1 MNVVIDTN
9 VIISGFLNSNGLPGK
24 IINLLFNERINLL
37 FDNRILAEYK
47 DVLSRDKF
55 GFNRDIID
63 PLIDYINK
71 DCIYV
76 ISNPILES
84 FNDED
89 DKKFYEVALSGNA
102 DYLITGNIKHFP
114 KDQIIVTPREFL
126 EKVI

>member
-9 VIISGFLNSNGLPGK
+9 VIISGLLNSKGLPGK

-55 GFNRDIID
+55 GFKRDIID
-63 PLIDYINK
+63 PLIAYINN

-76 ISNPILES
+76 MSNPILER

-126 EKVI
+126 EKTI

>member
-9 VIISGFLNSNGLPGK
+9 VIISGFLNSRGLPGK

-37 FDNRILAEYK
+37 FDNRILAEHK

>member
-9 VIISGFLNSNGLPGK
+9 VIISGLLNSKGLPGK

-55 GFNRDIID
+55 GFKRDIID
-63 PLIDYINK
+63 PLIDYIKN

-76 ISNPILES
+76 MSNPILES

-89 DKKFYEVALSGNA
+89 DKKFYEVTLSGNA

-126 EKVI
+126 DKRS

>member
-9 VIISGFLNSNGLPGK
+9 VIISGFLNSRGLPGK

-37 FDNRILAEYK
+37 IDNRILAEYK

>member
-9 VIISGFLNSNGLPGK
+9 VIISGLLNSKGLPGK

-55 GFNRDIID
+55 RFNRDIID
-63 PLIDYINK
+63 PLIDYIKK

-126 EKVI
+126 EKII